1 MNLNKITDFYKRFE
15 LYISP
20 IGLIYGFIFTMLTS
34 TRADLFWDNFWVV
47 LNLLLASFGIF
58 AVVVFENRA
67 DKKKVSEED
76 KEKFNFYL
84 TLIIQFA
91 FGGLFSTFF
100 VFYFISSSAVDSWVF
115 LSILL
120 ILLVGNELWK
130 KYYSRLAFQISILFI
145 SVYLFLIFIL
155 PVLFRRFGID
165 LFILS
170 GILSLIII
178 FLFALSLRKFA
189 REKFKKNNT
198 IIKVSL
204 ASIFCLMNILYFTN
218 IIPPIPLSLRDI
230 GVYHKI
236 IKVSP
241 GVYEA
246 QGEISVWQ
254 DYFKKYPVFN
264 HLIGEDIYVFSSVFS
279 PVKFDTK
286 IIHLWQYYDD
296 INNQWVDSSRIVL
309 PITGGREKGY
319 RTYSARAVM
328 VPGLWRVKVII
339 NSGQSLG
346 KINFSVQGVAKL
358 PDLITKT
365 L

>member
-1 MNLNKITDFYKRFE
+1 MNLNRLTDFYKRFE

-47 LNLLLASFGIF
+47 VNLLLASFAIL

-67 DKKKVSEED
+67 DKRKASEEE

-100 VFYFISSSAVDSWVF
+100 VFYFISSSLSDSWFF
-115 LSILL
+115 LLILL
-120 ILLVGNELWK
+120 ILLIGNELWK
-130 KYYSRLAFQISILFI
+130 KHYSRLAFQISILFI
-145 SVYLFLIFIL
+145 SIYLFFSFLL
-155 PVLFRRFGID
+155 PVLFHRLGAD

-170 GILSLIII
+170 GILSLITI
-178 FLFALSLRKFA
+178 FLFGLGLRKFA
-189 REKFKKNNT
+189 KEKFRSHYSV
-198 IIKVSL
+198 IKISL
-204 ASIFCLMNILYFTN
+204 ASIFVLMNLLYFTN
-218 IIPPIPLSLRDI
+218 IIPPIPLALKNS

-246 QGEISVWQ
+246 QGEQVFWR
-254 DYFKKYPVFN
+254 DYFKKYPIF
-264 HLIGEDIYVFSSVFS
+264 HHKLGESIYAFSAIFS
-279 PVKFDTK
+279 PVQFDTE

-296 INNQWVDSSRIVL
+296 INNKWIDSSRITL
-309 PITGGREKGY
+309 PITGGREDGY
-319 RTYSARAVM
+319 RTYSLKRVDIS
-328 VPGLWRVKVII
+328 GLWRVKVMIR
-339 NSGQSLG
+339 SGQVLG
-346 KINFSVQGVAKL
+346 KINFTVEDTIKL
-358 PDLITKT
+358 PDLIIKN